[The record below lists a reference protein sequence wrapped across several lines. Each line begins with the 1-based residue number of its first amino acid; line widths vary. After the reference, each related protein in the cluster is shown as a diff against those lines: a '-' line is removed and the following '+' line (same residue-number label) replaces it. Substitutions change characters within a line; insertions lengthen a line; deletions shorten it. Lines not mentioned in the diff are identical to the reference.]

1 MVLKLSS
8 WNINGI
14 RAASKKDGFKEWFFN
29 NDSDIINFQEV
40 RANTEDIPKKIT
52 SLEGYYKYYTV
63 ASRKGYSGVATFSKI
78 KANAVYHG
86 MGIDHLDSEGRILR
100 LDFDDF
106 ILFNVYFP
114 NGGSGPDKLAYKF
127 EFFDEFFK
135 ILYDLRDQ
143 GFNIIV
149 TGDVNIAHTE
159 LDIAR
164 PKQNEDSVG
173 FLPEERAR
181 ITKFL
186 ENGFVD
192 TFRIFNSEGENYTWW
207 SYRTRARA
215 RNVGWRLDYYFV
227 NEELKDRVISS
238 EIESDVLG
246 SDHCP
251 IYMEIDL

>member
-1 MVLKLSS
+1 MTLKISS

-14 RAASKKDGFKEWFFN
+14 RAASKKDGFKDWFFN

-52 SLEGYYKYYTV
+52 NLEGYYKYYTV
-63 ASRKGYSGVATFSKI
+63 ASRKGYSGVATFTK
-78 KANAVYHG
+78 KEPNAVYHG
-86 MGIDHLDSEGRILR
+86 MGIPKLDEEGRILR

-114 NGGSGPDKLAYKF
+114 NGGSGSDKLAYKF
-127 EFFDEFFK
+127 LFFDEFFK
-135 ILYDLRDQ
+135 ILYDLRDS

-164 PKQNEDSVG
+164 PKQNEGNVG

-192 TFRIFNSEGENYTWW
+192 TFRIFNNEGENYTWW
-207 SYRTRARA
+207 SYRTKARS
-215 RNVGWRLDYYFV
+215 RNVGWRLDYFFV
-227 NEELKDRVISS
+227 NEEFKNNIIAS
-238 EIESDVLG
+238 EIESDIMG

-251 IYMEIDL
+251 INIKISF